1 MHKVT
6 VSIIGKPG
14 YSVIAKHR
22 VGEDGISVIDVCIEE
37 IRTADQIAADVEAK
51 MVESIKTGKSVLS
64 EGLAEFYGVDF
75 GRDSTPDCPA
85 DDSGAPNA

>member
-6 VSIIGKPG
+6 VNIIGKPG
-14 YSVIAKHR
+14 YSVIAKHHI
-22 VGEDGISVIDVCIEE
+22 GADGIPVIDVCIEE
-37 IRTADQIAADVEAK
+37 IRTADQIEADVEAK

-64 EGLAEFYGVDF
+64 EGLAEFYGMSFSGAPTSDF
-75 GRDSTPDCPA
+75 PA